1 MREVSSNFQCRD
13 GRIERGASELKGS
26 ANDGDPAIFALLGS
40 LAEIGED
47 GLESAQEL
55 LGACR
60 HGYLSELLFAYT
72 TAMDD
77 SLDHRTKAMQLHT
90 ENEFLR
96 SELEEYHFRE
106 RNLRKELEIMAQVR

>member
-1 MREVSSNFQCRD
+1 MREVSSNLQRRD
-13 GRIERGASELKGS
+13 GRIKRGAGKLKG
-26 ANDGDPAIFALLGS
+26 ATNDGDPAILSLLGP

-60 HGYLSELLFAYT
+60 HSYLSELLFAYT

-77 SLDHRTKAMQLHT
+77 SLDHRTKAIQLQT
-90 ENEFLR
+90 EN
-96 SELEEYHFRE
+96 
-106 RNLRKELEIMAQVR
+106 